1 MRADSFIRT
10 QWQPWVLGAARW
22 PTLISC
28 SPEWWSPGSP
38 GYCRLSRV
46 GAWLVWKMNTLTRA
60 EVWSCTSSDM
70 FISRWHTGRKGHHK
84 SDILKGSN
92 NIYAQIVCWWDHV
105 EMVLI
110 KLAYKWLP
118 IYRQPKMPR
127 LFTKC
132 CLLALFLPFNIS
144 DQILFCFV
152 LFCALL
158 YAHLTIGA
166 ACLHFTSQILCFNSD
181 GIFLYESWDHTSS
194 YYGFESVWALLC
206 KYNWLFILLVKTE
219 SLEKLQSQSF
229 P

>member
-10 QWQPWVLGAARW
+10 RWQPWVLGAARW

-60 EVWSCTSSDM
+60 EVWSCMSSDM
-70 FISRWHTGRKGHHK
+70 FISRWHTGCKGHHK

-92 NIYAQIVCWWDHV
+92 NIYAQMVCWWDHV

-118 IYRQPKMPR
+118 IYRQPKTPR

-132 CLLALFLPFNIS
+132 YLLALFLPFKIS
-144 DQILFCFV
+144 DQILVFCFV
-152 LFCALL
+152 LRSFVC
-158 YAHLTIGA
+158 
-166 ACLHFTSQILCFNSD
+166 SFNYSMST
-181 GIFLYESWDHTSS
+181 FY
-194 YYGFESVWALLC
+194 FPNSV
-206 KYNWLFILLVKTE
+206 F
-219 SLEKLQSQSF
+219 
-229 P
+229 